1 MPRYVT
7 KGGMIKC
14 HAYQFLDNVD
24 YCEVNHLAKT
34 NPDAVKI
41 VGSKLEPPTITV
53 HIDDSGD
60 TLKSSAY
67 RRIVAPRLYYLVFY
81 TNGEVSAMSSD
92 MFSAH
97 HERDNPSFNVRYGVK
112 RCKE

>member
-14 HAYQFLDNVD
+14 HAYQFLDND
-24 YCEVNHLAKT
+24 NCEIAHLSKT

-41 VGSKLEPPTITV
+41 VGRSPDLRTIFVDVNDSNVASAV
-53 HIDDSGD
+53 HQH
-60 TLKSSAY
+60 
-67 RRIVAPRLYYLVFY
+67 YYLVFY
-81 TNGEVSAMSSD
+81 DDGEVSVMSPE

-97 HERDNPSFNVRYGVK
+97 YERDNPYLKGQ
-112 RCKE
+112 